1 MEPEAES
8 AVVDRL
14 KSEKR
19 LQPAIQPSVAC
30 RRIRCGSSS
39 HPLYTI
45 ESCTSSMDV
54 AWHLCNHVSFPEW
67 ASVMATVQSSG
78 RGQFGRTW
86 HSPPGNLYATVRIQ
100 RPGQDWNDLVPLL
113 LAEAMRCVLNRLS
126 VATAIKWPNDLI
138 VAGKKVGGILLET
151 RSDVVM
157 AGVGLNLVSAPKP
170 GELRHPLAPTAGY
183 LGESG
188 LRLAPMEIWIPF
200 IHEARR
206 QIRQAR
212 VGGDPRRFV
221 HSLSA
226 HLAYMGETVLL
237 DAYAGGGKPAVFKG
251 VDEKGAIR
259 VLTQEGERVF
269 HSGSMYPATQR

>member
-8 AVVDRL
+8 AIPDKL
-14 KSEKR
+14 KSVKH
-19 LQPAIQPSVAC
+19 LQPVIQPSVT
-30 RRIRCGSSS
+30 RSWIRCGSSS
-39 HPLYTI
+39 LPLYAT

-54 AWHLCNHVSFPEW
+54 AWRLCSQASFPEW
-67 ASVMATVQSSG
+67 ASVVAAVQSSG

-113 LAEAMRCVLNRLS
+113 LAEAMRCVLNRLG

-157 AGVGLNLVSAPKP
+157 AGLGLNLVSAPRP
-170 GELRHPLAPTAGY
+170 GELRHPMAPTAGY
-183 LGESG
+183 LGEFG
-188 LRLAPMEIWIPF
+188 LRLAPLEVWIRF

-206 QIRQAR
+206 QIRDAR
-212 VGGDPRRFV
+212 VDGDPRRFV
-221 HSLSA
+221 GNLGA
-226 HLAYMGETVLL
+226 HLA
-237 DAYAGGGKPAVFKG
+237 
-251 VDEKGAIR
+251 
-259 VLTQEGERVF
+259 
-269 HSGSMYPATQR
+269 